1 MPFSPM
7 NQTTLE
13 RTRITAAGAE
23 ISISPR
29 TTQYNKTEKKSI
41 NFVDIDKVKITI
53 TRGATE
59 PTPQDKKS
67 RTAHFIFRRGAEP
80 WHPKEL

>member
-1 MPFSPM
+1 M

-41 NFVDIDKVKITI
+41 NFVDIDKSQNHNHK
-53 TRGATE
+53 RGYGAHATG
-59 PTPQDKKS
+59 QKKQNCPL
-67 RTAHFIFRRGAEP
+67 HIQKRG
-80 WHPKEL
+80 